1 MGLITFGGFGGF
13 GVFLWQWVSGS
24 GLNQSSSEGTCWC
37 FSLVFTRRRK
47 SLFSL
52 CLSEASKRCSEHHP
66 RVPANK
72 RRARQGRA
80 FPALLLAHPESACC
94 HSLALCP
101 LFRRGNSI
109 AAFSQ
114 AEKASDILFPSSWVQ
129 LVARP
134 LWECFFRKL
143 H

>member
-13 GVFLWQWVSGS
+13 GIFLWQWVSGS

-37 FSLVFTRRRK
+37 FSVVFTRRRK

-66 RVPANK
+66 RVLANK
-72 RRARQGRA
+72 RRAQQGRA

-114 AEKASDILFPSSWVQ
+114 AEKAFDILFPSSWVQ
-129 LVARP
+129 LVPR
-134 LWECFFRKL
+134 ECFFRKL